1 MPADGSTFH
10 PRRPAYSIL
19 TAPGAAR
26 TVGADWPEWQ
36 RNLHPVTYCHD
47 RGMVERKRAA
57 LLRELTRDR
66 FCLWQAMKQR
76 DRLMVRAW
84 RRDVDRKAR
93 YVRNCETQLRL
104 IEAAAPFMR
113 AAA

>member
-1 MPADGSTFH
+1 MPFDNPAPS
-10 PRRPAYSIL
+10 RPAYSIL

-36 RNLHPVTYCHD
+36 RNLYPVTYSTD
-47 RGMVERKRAA
+47 RAFVERMRGRYE
-57 LLRELTRDR
+57 RELARDR
-66 FCLWQAMKQR
+66 FCLWASLKQR

-84 RRDVDRKAR
+84 RRDIDRKAR

-104 IEAAAPFMR
+104 IDAAVSFMAR
-113 AAA
+113 AA